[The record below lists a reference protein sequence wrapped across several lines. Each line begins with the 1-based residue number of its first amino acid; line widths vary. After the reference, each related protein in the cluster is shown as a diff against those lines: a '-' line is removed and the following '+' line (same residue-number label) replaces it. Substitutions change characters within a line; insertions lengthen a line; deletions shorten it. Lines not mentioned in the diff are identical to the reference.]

1 MGGMGGMGGGGE
13 GRISTED
20 AIARLE
26 GAGQTRIGSRTG
38 FGYTTLGK
46 TGGFISGLGGG
57 QGTEDDTTGRR
68 IFKALGRFTRASA
81 GALMA
86 GAAGAGGA
94 SLEQHLGS
102 FVGFNRGFE
111 GLGTLRGFGDMAAAG
126 ELPTMQASALL
137 GYGTGYADMRQGMGG
152 VGNMAAGA
160 KYGISAEAMGQLFF
174 PLASSAGGGPLDI
187 QKTLG
192 GFAAGEDV
200 GGYYSLMGQQRQAG
214 ITSGHAMEFNAAK
227 ARGLKGSAATGFA
240 SSLYGAFASI
250 DASMNM
256 GQDRG
261 TLEGQLLASGRG
273 NIQRG
278 AGVFQRGAGV
288 FRGAKDFLLSP
299 FQGVSDILLANEAL
313 AATGSYTGAV
323 DRLEAGEAQGGRGA
337 RGRLNRM
344 VGSELGGLLM
354 RQKGLSGRD
363 LLDIDRKATAL
374 GADDEPAFDQAGDTS
389 GGATKVSSK
398 LAGRRNEQIDQ
409 LYQRFATFEKILEG
423 DRKVEQ
429 FLLQRLDNTISSM
442 DNLIKAVQTM
452 TKYIDAAII
461 PTRNGLA
468 NTMAG
473 NSWAATKA
481 TALTAY
487 LLLASQ
493 LGLR

>member
-1 MGGMGGMGGGGE
+1 
-13 GRISTED
+13 
-20 AIARLE
+20 
-26 GAGQTRIGSRTG
+26 
-38 FGYTTLGK
+38 
-46 TGGFISGLGGG
+46 
-57 QGTEDDTTGRR
+57 
-68 IFKALGRFTRASA
+68 
-81 GALMA
+81 
-86 GAAGAGGA
+86 
-94 SLEQHLGS
+94 
-102 FVGFNRGFE
+102 
-111 GLGTLRGFGDMAAAG
+111 
-126 ELPTMQASALL
+126 
-137 GYGTGYADMRQGMGG
+137 MGG
-152 VGNMAAGA
+152 VGNMASGS

-174 PLASSAGGGPLDI
+174 PLASAAGGGPLDI

-214 ITSGHAMEFNAAK
+214 IRSGHAMEFNEAK

-240 SSLYGAFASI
+240 SSLYGAFSSI

-288 FRGAKDFLLSP
+288 YRGAKDFLLSP
-299 FQGVSDILLANEAL
+299 FQGVSDILLANDAL
-313 AATGSYTGAV
+313 AQAGSITGAA
-323 DRLEAGEAQGGRGA
+323 DILERGEARGGRGA
-337 RGRLNRM
+337 RYRLNRM
-344 VGSELGGLLM
+344 VGSEMGSLLM
-354 RQKGLSGRD
+354 RQKGLSRQDLRD
-363 LLDIDRKATAL
+363 VDAKGSTLSGED
-374 GADDEPAFDQAGDTS
+374 PAFDQAGDTS

-429 FLLQRLDNTISSM
+429 FLLQRLDATIGSM

-473 NSWAATKA
+473 NSWASTKA
-481 TALTAY
+481 AALTAY